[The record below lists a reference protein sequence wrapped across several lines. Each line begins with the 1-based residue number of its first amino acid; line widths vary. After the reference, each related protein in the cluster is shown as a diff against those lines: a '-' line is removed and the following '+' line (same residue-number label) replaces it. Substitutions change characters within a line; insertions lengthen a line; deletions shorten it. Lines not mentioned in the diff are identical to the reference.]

1 VRPWAGGDAD
11 SLSEMLEGLRATFGI
26 DPEVPFAKLPKRH
39 RDLIL
44 NGAPGQRSS
53 APRKG
58 AASLDPFGADFE
70 GVLPNLRRRFEEGA
84 WADQETLEP
93 YRSLQVCGAC
103 EGDRL
108 RPESRAV
115 RVKGHRLSDFTQ
127 IPLSRALPLV
137 ESLELTERETLIAGR
152 VLKEIRDRLR
162 FLVDVGVGYLTLAR
176 SAATLSGGEGQRIRL
191 A

>member
-1 VRPWAGGDAD
+1 DRLFSRRMACPTCGISVPEMTPRAFSFNSPHGACPSCQGLGAVHDFDPGRVIDDGLSLADGAVRPWAGGDAD

-93 YRSLQVCGAC
+93 YRSLQVCGA
-103 EGDRL
+103 
-108 RPESRAV
+108 
-115 RVKGHRLSDFTQ
+115 
-127 IPLSRALPLV
+127 
-137 ESLELTERETLIAGR
+137 
-152 VLKEIRDRLR
+152 
-162 FLVDVGVGYLTLAR
+162 
-176 SAATLSGGEGQRIRL
+176 
-191 A
+191 